1 MIAKSLVFKKHKHD
15 MNKYLIITCY
25 FMLNLNFLSC
35 QSKKKLE
42 IDWKPSVNA
51 PELYP
56 AFVYNGD
63 FWAGGKFE
71 SLPTDGFLN
80 NGWGETGLTMGSGN
94 FVPERLDITW
104 FSVVENK
111 FYKGRF
117 ELPKDT
123 MQALFDQGVMAS
135 YGTLE
140 RYDILNVNMAPGG
153 MVVVW
158 MMASGERK
166 VEIGRYQASETEV
179 DWKEVMPQGEQDR
192 NKYVKESIAEYP
204 NISKNIEENGIQYG
218 LFDSYRIRY
227 PWKPVLILQEGDETE
242 AIRIHFY
249 NGEFDHMWGEGLTKN
264 FFFQKALPKK
274 IYFNWHLEN
283 GDLFGANVF
292 FDEKEVFEAFKEMYK
307 KDKEQGTELVFIP
320 DKDYKKLKVYLR
332 SKTEE
337 IWLRKTKTGIYTN

>member
-1 MIAKSLVFKKHKHD
+1 
-15 MNKYLIITCY
+15 
-25 FMLNLNFLSC
+25 
-35 QSKKKLE
+35 
-42 IDWKPSVNA
+42 
-51 PELYP
+51 
-56 AFVYNGD
+56 
-63 FWAGGKFE
+63 
-71 SLPTDGFLN
+71 
-80 NGWGETGLTMGSGN
+80 
-94 FVPERLDITW
+94 
-104 FSVVENK
+104 
-111 FYKGRF
+111 
-117 ELPKDT
+117 